1 MVKYSEATATDHGQY
16 DGKQTLAGQANDSQ
30 KAALKSRVLGPKLAE
45 SQAQGLDQVASG
57 ASSEPV
63 HGSRS

>member
-1 MVKYSEATATDHGQY
+1 MTTATNHGQH

-30 KAALKSRVLGPKLAE
+30 KAALKSRVLGPE
-45 SQAQGLDQVASG
+45 PSEPEAQGLDQVAPG